1 MKKIL
6 SMGLLTVCALMVAE
20 QRAHAWVNGK
30 FSIGLNWQVQS
41 ANNSILWGVFKNG
54 QVPGPEAFGM
64 PGCGGGFC
72 PPGGGGGGHFGPGGG
87 YMPPAAQQSF
97 PWFGGVPGQN
107 PAAPAGFVPP
117 GHPQGVPTNGPTN
130 SNTQAAYHSPF
141 QNVSYQQTAYQMYY
155 PYGSRYPAQVPYYW
169 YPSR

>member
-72 PPGGGGGGHFGPGGG
+72 PPG
-87 YMPPAAQQSF
+87 
-97 PWFGGVPGQN
+97 
-107 PAAPAGFVPP
+107 FVPP

-169 YPSR
+169 H